1 MAAPAG
7 TMPPPM
13 APPGMYGAPMAP
25 KRPIG
30 VAIIA
35 ILSFLAGLGFIVLGL
50 GLMAVGVIVGVAG
63 AGLLGG
69 LAAVFGGIL
78 LLLGIVTLVVA
89 VGLLRMRSW
98 GWGGAVIVYVVSIV
112 INILTA
118 RWVCLILPGIILIY
132 LLVVCGKFGIG

>member
-1 MAAPAG
+1 
-7 TMPPPM
+7 
-13 APPGMYGAPMAP
+13 MAP

-89 VGLLRMRSW
+89 AGRWRVWSW
-98 GWGGAVIVYVVSIV
+98 GWWGAVLASLISHPSHTVA
-112 INILTA
+112 A
-118 RWVCLILPGIILIY
+118 RALQPLRAP
-132 LLVVCGKFGIG
+132 